1 MKFDSIFTQA
11 AKTRHQQDLRETE
24 EQWQAFIADVASK
37 RVTDPDEILSKL
49 DEVKRDLPDLQAEV
63 ARLRGTRQ

>member
-11 AKTRHQQDLRETE
+11 AKTRHQQDLAETE
-24 EQWQAFIADVASK
+24 EQWQAFVADVASK